1 MTASQPNRFGSGKSI
16 ARVEDDALL
25 RGKGRFSDNV
35 PEPGQLYACFVRSP
49 HPHASIARIDVAAA
63 AAMPGVAAV
72 LTGADLVRAGVK
84 PIPNSGDFKR
94 ADGGPTITP
103 PHHALAVDTVRFV
116 GEAVVAVIAAT
127 PLQARDGAERVDVDY
142 APLAAVVD
150 TVAAAASDAPKV
162 VVDAPDN
169 IACEIRHGDPA
180 AVAAAFARAAHVVA
194 LEIVNQRVA
203 ACPLEPRSTV
213 ATFDA
218 TSGRLTLRASCQTPT
233 GLRDELCEA
242 VLGIPKDRVRVVVGD
257 VGGGF
262 GMKTSLYP
270 EDIVVA
276 FAARALGKPVRFTAD
291 RIEEFLGASHGRD
304 LASKAELALDA
315 DGRILA
321 LRVASLANVGAYAT
335 PAGVVIQ
342 LMIGP
347 WVSTSIYDIAAI
359 DIGIKAVLTH
369 TLPTGPYR
377 GAGRPEAIY
386 IIERLMDEAARKTG
400 FDRVELRRRNMIR
413 PEQMPYTNPMGKTY
427 DSGQFA
433 KVMDEAI
440 RLSDWRGFGTRAE
453 AAARRG
459 RLRGQGMAT
468 FLEWTGADAFE
479 ETVDVT
485 INGHGTIELFTAA
498 QPMGQSLATT
508 FTQLVV
514 DVFGVPSDAIHI
526 SFGDT
531 DRGIGFGSAGSRSL
545 FVVGSAVRIAS
556 ERTMD
561 KALNLAA
568 NALEAASTDI
578 EYRDGVFGIAGTD
591 RLIGLFELAR
601 RQAGERIVVQSTSA
615 VESSSW
621 PNGCHVCEVELD
633 PETGSVEL
641 AGYWSVNDVGRVVNP
656 MVVIGQLE
664 GGAAQGIGQAL
675 CERFVYDEQSGQ
687 AQTGTLM
694 DYALPRASMVSQFEM
709 TMDEST
715 PCLTNPMGVKGVGEL
730 GTIGATPAVVNAVVD
745 ALARNGFG
753 ERARELQMPLTA
765 PRVWSAMQR

>member
-485 INGHGTIELFTAA
+485 VNGDGTIELFTAA